1 MVFAAGFG
9 TRMGSLTRDRPKP
22 MLRVAG
28 RPLIDHA
35 LEQVR
40 GAGVSRIVVNVH
52 YLPEQIER
60 HLAPMPDVTV
70 VREEPEI
77 LETGGGLRNA
87 LALLGRAPVF
97 TLNTD
102 YAWSGANALAALA
115 AAWEPD
121 RMDGLLLMLP
131 RGRAEGH
138 DGDGDFRLM
147 DDGRLAPPQ
156 PGGPEALV
164 YTGAQ
169 IIRTAR
175 LAEIPE
181 TVFSVTRLWDMLCA
195 EGRLYGTVYAG
206 RWVDVGQPEGID
218 LADRMLR
225 GRRGA

>member
-22 MLRVAG
+22 MIRVAG

-40 GAGVSRIVVNVH
+40 GAGIPRTVVNVH
-52 YLPEQIER
+52 YLPEQIQR
-60 HLAPMPDVTV
+60 HLAPMADVTV
-70 VREEPEI
+70 VREEPDI
-77 LETGGGLRNA
+77 LDTGGGLRNA
-87 LALLGRAPVF
+87 LAHLGQGPVF
-97 TLNTD
+97 TLNSD
-102 YAWSGANALAALA
+102 YAWSGANALASLA

-138 DGDGDFRLM
+138 GGEGDFRLL
-147 DDGRLAPPQ
+147 DDGRLAPPR

-164 YTGAQ
+164 YAGAQ

-195 EGRLYGTVYAG
+195 DGRLFGTVYPG
-206 RWVDVGQPEGID
+206 RWVDVGRPEGID

-225 GRRGA
+225 SRHGA